1 MSIHKFIPLLL
12 VFITV
17 SIQVKSNTIDS
28 LQHVL
33 QSQPDD
39 SIKVLTLLA
48 LSGEMMNGDI
58 DQMFYYGQ
66 KAKQLSEK
74 INYPKGI
81 VKGMNCMAVSLQ
93 TKGKTNASLK
103 IFEAA
108 AKVAKDLGS
117 WELESMIMN
126 NIGVNFYL
134 RGDYTQA
141 YVHHHNAYEIDK
153 AQKDTVGIAI
163 TLGSMGED
171 LAADNQHLRA
181 IELLVESKEL
191 SEYLNDTYLINW
203 NTILIAN
210 SYLELKD
217 YSKVDELIQK
227 GIGGLSKNESANDH
241 YIRSLYYNLNAK
253 FLNLQGKKEMALE
266 MAQRSEEIARA
277 SGFYDVLRK
286 NLTISASIY
295 YKQEKYSQAITTS
308 KEALK
313 LSLES
318 RALADQKENYNLLT
332 NAYAA
337 MEDFESAYM
346 AKSNFQSV
354 SDSLTKLTLERNIRD
369 LDYQHQLAQ
378 VDAENQLLKVN
389 EAKSQAMLRQ
399 RTYGGIAILSL
410 FGLMTLVAFTL
421 YRGKRRR
428 VKNSKVLEERVKS
441 RTIELE
447 EVNEQ
452 LKVSNQELERFAYI
466 TSHDLKEPLRN
477 INGFVKLLQRE
488 KPHSTRSKAEEEYFE
503 FILRNVSQMQQL
515 INDVLSF
522 SKISSQNLKV
532 SPVNVSDLVEE
543 TKIGLSELI
552 KEKKGVVE
560 ISTIP
565 LIFTNNAQLRILLKN
580 LIENGIKYN
589 DKPIPT
595 VSINY
600 QLVDNFHHLIISD
613 NGIGIEDR
621 YHNQIFGMFK
631 RLHNRKEY
639 KGSGLGLAICKK
651 IINRLGGDILLDS
664 ELGIGSTFTV
674 ILPVM
679 AELSQTCLLYTSP
692 SPRDLS
698 TSRMP
703 SSA

>member
-1 MSIHKFIPLLL
+1 M
-12 VFITV
+12 
-17 SIQVKSNTIDS
+17 
-28 LQHVL
+28 
-33 QSQPDD
+33 
-39 SIKVLTLLA
+39 
-48 LSGEMMNGDI
+48 
-58 DQMFYYGQ
+58 
-66 KAKQLSEK
+66 
-74 INYPKGI
+74 
-81 VKGMNCMAVSLQ
+81 
-93 TKGKTNASLK
+93 
-103 IFEAA
+103 
-108 AKVAKDLGS
+108 
-117 WELESMIMN
+117 
-126 NIGVNFYL
+126 
-134 RGDYTQA
+134 
-141 YVHHHNAYEIDK
+141 
-153 AQKDTVGIAI
+153 
-163 TLGSMGED
+163 
-171 LAADNQHLRA
+171 
-181 IELLVESKEL
+181 
-191 SEYLNDTYLINW
+191 
-203 NTILIAN
+203 
-210 SYLELKD
+210 
-217 YSKVDELIQK
+217 
-227 GIGGLSKNESANDH
+227 
-241 YIRSLYYNLNAK
+241 
-253 FLNLQGKKEMALE
+253 
-266 MAQRSEEIARA
+266 
-277 SGFYDVLRK
+277 
-286 NLTISASIY
+286 
-295 YKQEKYSQAITTS
+295 
-308 KEALK
+308 
-313 LSLES
+313 
-318 RALADQKENYNLLT
+318 
-332 NAYAA
+332 
-337 MEDFESAYM
+337 
-346 AKSNFQSV
+346 
-354 SDSLTKLTLERNIRD
+354 
-369 LDYQHQLAQ
+369 
-378 VDAENQLLKVN
+378 
-389 EAKSQAMLRQ
+389 
-399 RTYGGIAILSL
+399 
-410 FGLMTLVAFTL
+410 
-421 YRGKRRR
+421 
-428 VKNSKVLEERVKS
+428 EERVKS

-664 ELGIGSTFTV
+664 ELGVGSTFRV

-679 AELSQTCLLYTSP
+679 AELSQSCYQKENQESLALE
-692 SPRDLS
+692 
-698 TSRMP
+698 MN
-703 SSA
+703 